1 MLGFG
6 RCLEVGIFMN
16 NLTDT
21 ENINSKIAEY
31 LVAIRS
37 EIKMLRIDLEKKEEA
52 LKIVDVLDVQFKS
65 DNPDKTVV
73 TDLISTLPSAAIIS
87 SIGSSLL
94 RCLK

>member
-6 RCLEVGIFMN
+6 RCLEVGFFMN
-16 NLTDT
+16 NLTET
-21 ENINSKIAEY
+21 KNINAKIVEY